1 MFTDRDEACRH
12 VRDNDIDQIDLKVV
26 NPFGGLNHVTI
37 PAASLDARLFERGVG
52 FDGSSIG
59 FRSIEAGD
67 MVLLPDPTTA
77 FMDPFWKQPTL
88 SFLCDVAEADTREPF
103 SGDPRSVS
111 KKAQEILRASGVA
124 DRSRW
129 GPEFEFYVFD
139 SVKYVNEGHRAMYEI
154 DSAEAYWNADAPK
167 DTGGSRIPRHSGY
180 HATPPLDRHHDL
192 RSEVT
197 SLLEERGIRV
207 KYHHHEVGGPGQCEI
222 EVGRETLTRAGDIV
236 MIVKYFA
243 KMVAARHGKIAT
255 FMPKPLHGEAGS
267 GMHFHQHLFLGDEPV
282 FYDEK
287 GYGGLSDVALAYVAG
302 ILDHG
307 PALLALTNPST
318 NSFRRLIPGFEAPV
332 NLFFSV
338 ANRSAAIRIPKYAT
352 APEEKRIE
360 FRPPDATCN
369 PYLAMA
375 AQLLAGLDGIRRKL
389 DPTALGFGPIDENV
403 FEMSEEEQRKIRPLP
418 TNLKSSL
425 DRLEEDHEFLTR
437 DGAFPPEMIEHWIR
451 TKRERDVLAI
461 QSRPTPY
468 ELELY
473 FDV

>member
-1 MFTDRDEACRH
+1 
-12 VRDNDIDQIDLKVV
+12 
-26 NPFGGLNHVTI
+26 VT
-37 PAASLDARLFERGVG
+37 
-52 FDGSSIG
+52 
-59 FRSIEAGD
+59 
-67 MVLLPDPTTA
+67 
-77 FMDPFWKQPTL
+77 
-88 SFLCDVAEADTREPF
+88 EADTRAPF
-103 SGDPRSVS
+103 SGDPRSVAR
-111 KKAQEILRASGVA
+111 KAQEVLRASGVA
-124 DRSRW
+124 DRSLW

-139 SVKYVNEGHRAMYEI
+139 SVKYINEGHRAMYEI
-154 DSAEAYWNADAPK
+154 DSAEAYWNADDPK

-192 RSEVT
+192 RSEVAH
-197 SLLEERGIRV
+197 LLEERGIRV

-222 EVGRETLTRAGDIV
+222 EVERETLLRSGDIV
-236 MIVKYFA
+236 VLAKYFVR
-243 KMVAARHGKIAT
+243 MVASRHGKIAT
-255 FMPKPLHGEAGS
+255 FMPKPLFGEAGS

-282 FYDEK
+282 FYDAE
-287 GYGGLSDVALAYVAG
+287 GYAGLSQTARAYVAG

-332 NLFFSV
+332 NLFFSL

-352 APEEKRIE
+352 EPDSKRIE

-375 AQLLAGLDGIRRKL
+375 GQLLAGLDGIARDL
-389 DPTALGFGPIDENV
+389 DPSEEGYGPIDENV
-403 FEMSEEEQRKIRPLP
+403 FAMTEEEQRRIRPLP
-418 TNLKSSL
+418 TSLKSAL
-425 DRLEEDHEFLTR
+425 DALEADHEFLTR
-437 DGAFPPEMIEHWIR
+437 DGVFPEDLLEHWIR
-451 TKRERDVLAI
+451 TKRDRDVLAI